1 MRTSMIPIRNVN
13 HPNPI
18 PNKLSDARTASPMD
32 MISKSR
38 PVPKVGPKNLDGLRD
53 LDLSDIGAYMSSK
66 PDMLG
71 NRAVTPNAS
80 PELHRKQE
88 CISSPSVTCS

>member
-1 MRTSMIPIRNVN
+1 MIPIRNVN

-53 LDLSDIGAYMSSK
+53 LD
-66 PDMLG
+66 
-71 NRAVTPNAS
+71 
-80 PELHRKQE
+80 
-88 CISSPSVTCS
+88 